1 MKLIILIFIVKYLLI
16 VLLNFAKF
24 SKLFG
29 EQIGIGYTPQKSCH
43 DYEKI
48 TNTPSPIKIASK

>member
-1 MKLIILIFIVKYLLI
+1 MVKYLLI